1 MPSKLKIIKHVTIYA
16 SYLLIVWGFYRVLF
30 NLPDEVEEVIVKPI
44 VWLLPLIYVLSIER
58 LRLGSLG
65 ITFKNLFP
73 SIYLA
78 LGLGSIFVIE
88 ALASNYIKYNGFNFS
103 ANIGDQT
110 LGLSLAISLAT
121 AVSEELA
128 FRGYIFNRLNQ
139 ALKGEWAANLITT
152 AVWTLMH
159 VPMAIMIMKLTPSA
173 TAVYLAL
180 VAIFGFGSAYVFART
195 KNITSSIL
203 LHILW
208 SWPIILFR

>member
-1 MPSKLKIIKHVTIYA
+1 MPSKVKIVKHVTVYA
-16 SYLLIVWGFYRVLF
+16 SYLLIIWGFYRVLF
-30 NLPDEVEEVIVKPI
+30 NLPDEVEEVIIKPI
-44 VWLLPLIYVLSIER
+44 IWLLPLIYVLHLEK
-58 LRLGSLG
+58 LNLGSLG
-65 ITFKNLFP
+65 ITFKNLFS

-78 LGLGSIFVIE
+78 LGLGSLFVIE
-88 ALASNYIKYNGFNFS
+88 ALVSNYVKYHGFNFS

-121 AVSEELA
+121 AISEELA
-128 FRGYIFNRLNQ
+128 FRGYIFNRLSQ

-159 VPMAIMIMKLTPSA
+159 VPMAIMIMKLTPGA
-173 TAVYLAL
+173 TVVYLTL
-180 VAIFGFGSAYVFART
+180 VAIFGFGSSYVYART
-195 KNITSSIL
+195 KNISSSIL

>member
-1 MPSKLKIIKHVTIYA
+1 MPGKTTLVKHATIYA
-16 SYLLIVWGFYRVLF
+16 SYLLILWGFYRVLVT
-30 NLPDEVEEVIVKPI
+30 LPDEVEEVIVKPI
-44 VWLLPLIYVLSIER
+44 IWLVPLIYL
-58 LRLGSLG
+58 LGKEKLNIASLG

-73 SIYLA
+73 SIYLS

-88 ALASNYIKYNGFNFS
+88 ALVSNYFKYHGFNFG

-110 LGLSLAISLAT
+110 LTLALGISLAT

-128 FRGYIFNRLNQ
+128 FRGYIFNRLNL
-139 ALKGEWAANLITT
+139 ALKSEWVANLITT
-152 AVWTLMH
+152 ALWTLMH
-159 VPMAIMIMKLTPSA
+159 VPMAIMIMKLTPGA
-173 TAVYLAL
+173 TVVYLIL
-180 VAIFGFGSAYVFART
+180 VAVFGFGSSYVFART